1 MGFIPQDELEEIQ
14 KQKELEQA
22 QREET
27 EAFKESIH
35 ALEEKYD
42 GTIAGLPK
50 FEIASLQEFMQN
62 ENVYN
67 PEGAYILKNLDAY
80 VTHLVEQELQARA
93 SVPAPVKP
101 GSTQKPSG
109 QEIDLSKVSIGD
121 DSFRDAVAS
130 MLKQS

>member
-27 EAFKESIH
+27 EAFKESIK
-35 ALEEKYD
+35 ALEDKYD
-42 GTIAGLPK
+42 GKIAGLPK
-50 FEIASLQEFMQN
+50 FELSNLQDFMQK

-80 VTHLVEQELQARA
+80 VSHLVEQEIQARA
-93 SVPAPVKP
+93 SMPAPVKP

-109 QEIDLSKVSIGD
+109 QEIDLSKVNIGD
-121 DSFRDAVAS
+121 DSFRDAISS
-130 MLKQS
+130 MLSAG